1 MSLLDVGTAI
11 TSPTISEKSISS
23 FDMVPGVE
31 ALQPPETSY
40 DSDDEIVWSVSEPE
54 VFAMSGS
61 ESEFVLLSR
70 PQSALAGRDRTGL
83 STPAEDNVPNDILPP
98 ATVTRSIVL
107 EMQKLSIGENS
118 PKIAEVQTL
127 STPPTTPK
135 KQKKKKQGRI
145 AESNPTSSVKG
156 TATAPKSQPP
166 ATIHVVPAP
175 SKKKQKKKQ
184 KAAAAAGPS
193 TSTSHGSRK
202 VVDDVSDRQSLPMES
217 DSVTEPSIEWQ
228 EAATFI
234 SSFLLNP
241 AAQTNTVCRL
251 TLLQS
256 IIIELG
262 LGASSSL
269 PVSLTAAKAF
279 LKSRAFLNI
288 QEYLAVRGQG
298 PKAVQSLLFPSRS
311 ALIKNIRKKRNPAS
325 LKWVKKHGLQVL
337 LVGWCNS

>member
-70 PQSALAGRDRTGL
+70 PQSALAGHDRTGL

-166 ATIHVVPAP
+166 ATIHVAPAP
-175 SKKKQKKKQ
+175 SKKKQKKKKQ

-234 SSFLLNP
+234 SSYVSGLLSPQRNLSDAP
-241 AAQTNTVCRL
+241 
-251 TLLQS
+251 
-256 IIIELG
+256 
-262 LGASSSL
+262 
-269 PVSLTAAKAF
+269 TAF
-279 LKSRAFLNI
+279 S
-288 QEYLAVRGQG
+288 
-298 PKAVQSLLFPSRS
+298 
-311 ALIKNIRKKRNPAS
+311 
-325 LKWVKKHGLQVL
+325 
-337 LVGWCNS
+337 